1 MKFKNSKK
9 LSGDASLRNFYR
21 NKKNKSI
28 IVYCRKDKF
37 KNLIV
42 YDAINKLLD
51 RNKIKSPHLLKEN
64 YKNNYIEIS
73 DLGNIS
79 GLKKN
84 KKFQINNYISLF
96 NILIRFRKIR
106 QTKIKTILN
115 NIYTIPKYTNN
126 LIINETQLFSKW
138 YIPQVINYQPD
149 QVSKKFNVII
159 KNLINNLK
167 LKEKVFVH
175 RDFHIS
181 NTMYYKKHFFIIDS
195 QDAVYGN
202 QTYDLASLIDDVRIK
217 TSLKNREKLFKKYL
231 LKLKNISKSKFR
243 NDFEILSVLR
253 NFKIIGIF
261 TRLSKRDK
269 KHVYL
274 KMIPYA
280 WQLIDDRRNS
290 NLQFKELNLFLEKYF
305 PKKIR
310 IQK

>member
-9 LSGDASLRNFYR
+9 LSGDASFRNFYR

-106 QTKIKTILN
+106 QKKIKTVLN
-115 NIYTIPKYTNN
+115 NIYTIPNYTKN

-138 YIPQVINYQPD
+138 YIPQVIKYQSD

-217 TSLKNREKLFKKYL
+217 TSLKIREKLFKKYL